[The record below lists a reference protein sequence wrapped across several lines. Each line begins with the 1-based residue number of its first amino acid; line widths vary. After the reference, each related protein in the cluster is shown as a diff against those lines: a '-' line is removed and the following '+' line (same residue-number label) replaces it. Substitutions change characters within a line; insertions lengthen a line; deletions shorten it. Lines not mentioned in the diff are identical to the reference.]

1 MDINH
6 MWGEDIAVSE
16 TGDLGTVDGTDMT
29 LQCILRRL
37 MTPANGYIWHPEYG
51 AGVPQMIGRPMSV
64 TDIEAICRQQ
74 IMLEAS
80 VAKNP
85 IPQVTVTKIA
95 NGVNCHILFWLADT
109 GQQQTLTFDYT
120 Q

>member
-6 MWGEDIAVSE
+6 MWGEDLQVSE

-29 LQCILRRL
+29 LQRILRRL
-37 MTPANGYIWHPEYG
+37 MTAPSAYIWHPEYG
-51 AGVPQMIGRPMSV
+51 AGVPQMIGRPMNV
-64 TDIEAICRQQ
+64 EDIEAICRQQ
-74 IMLEAS
+74 IMAEAP
-80 VAKNP
+80 VAKDP
-85 IPQVTVTKIA
+85 IPQVTVTKIT
-95 NGVNCHILFWLADT
+95 NGVNCHILFWSADT